1 MSNKIEISRYQWM
14 IVHLILLILV
24 VGTGWFVTDYLGARA
39 RQEIV
44 EDNQATSLLLTTHL
58 IGELRKIEGA
68 VRALAGSPQI
78 PAALISRRDQDVARA
93 NEALDR
99 YTSAL
104 DVSVSYIMDVNGL
117 TIVSSN
123 RNDPDSFIGKSYQF
137 RPYFTQ
143 AMDGKLGRYFA
154 LGVTSLKRGFYTS
167 LPIRG
172 HDGNVIGVAAMKKD
186 LDSIEHQLR
195 NYTYCFFVNR
205 QGVIFLSSN
214 QDMLLKSLWPVQREV
229 EEALLASKQFGEKPF
244 DAVLPHEVIDG
255 SEITLHGHKYLVSRK
270 VIDTEGWSIVFMAP
284 TDRITIY
291 KSVGAALT
299 LVVCLLISIPF
310 AVTYQAIRSAEAVRR
325 SEERFQQVARS
336 SQDWI
341 WETDREGMYTYSSQA
356 IKNILGYEP
365 EEIIGQ
371 HYSDL
376 YVPEEKEELQQT
388 FKGFFNAKETFFRIV
403 NRRVHR
409 DGHQVYV
416 ESTGVP
422 LLSADGIIVGYRGT
436 NRDITENRR
445 MEEKLRDSEANFRRI
460 FNQSPVG
467 AAIVTPDNRFA
478 LVNEAL
484 CRMMGYT
491 EKELTSLTFTDIT
504 HPDQLAADMEQ
515 VRRLVAGEIDE
526 YTTDKRYIRKDGAVI
541 WGRLSVRSIKDMTG
555 RLLYSLPFVVDITE
569 RKLAEEA
576 LRLQSEIMANM
587 NEGVVLTKVSDNT
600 IVYTNPKFEE
610 MFGYSHGELAG
621 THISVIN
628 ASGQKRPEEAAQD
641 IQRFLK
647 KTGIWSG
654 EIYSRKKDGTPFWCY
669 ANVSSFKHL
678 DYGEVWIS
686 VYTDITERKL
696 AEEEKEKLEIGLFQ
710 AQKMEAIGT
719 LAGGIAHDFNNL
731 LMGIQGYASL
741 MLLTTDEDH
750 PNYSRLKSIEAQV
763 RSGADLTGQLLGFA
777 RGGRYEIKP
786 TNINEIV
793 KSTCS
798 MFGRTKKEITIH
810 QKYQEDI
817 SAVEVDRGQIEQV
830 LLNLYVNAWQ
840 AMPAGGEIYLE
851 TENVILDEG
860 YARSFSVESGNY
872 VKISVT
878 DTGSGMDEK
887 TRQRI
892 FEPFFTTKGMGRGTG
907 LGLAT
912 VYGIIKGHKGYI
924 NVYSE
929 KGEGTTFTIYLPAS
943 EKEVTREVKA
953 PEEMLTGDETILL
966 VDDEDMIISVTRDIL
981 ESLGYS
987 VRSAKSGHE
996 AIEIYKADRDKINL
1010 IILDMIMPEM
1020 GGGETFDRLME
1031 INPDVKVILS
1041 SGYSLD
1047 GQAIQIMER
1056 GCHAFIQKP
1065 FSVLTLSQKVRAVLD
1080 NTVAVA
1086 E

>member
-1 MSNKIEISRYQWM
+1 MSDKIEISRYRWM
-14 IVHLILLILV
+14 IVHLILLTLV
-24 VGTGWFVTDYLGARA
+24 VGAGWFVTDYLGTKARK
-39 RQEIV
+39 EIL

-58 IGELRKIEGA
+58 TGELRKIEGA
-68 VRALAGSPQI
+68 VKALSGSSPI
-78 PAALISRRDQDVARA
+78 PAALISRGDQDIARA
-93 NEALDR
+93 NKSLDR
-99 YTSAL
+99 YNSAL
-104 DVSVSYIMDVNGL
+104 DVSVSYLMDVNGL
-117 TIVSSN
+117 TVATSN
-123 RNDPDSFIGKSYQF
+123 RDDPDSFLGKSYQF

-143 AMDGKLGRYFA
+143 AMEGKLGRYFA
-154 LGVTSLKRGFYTS
+154 LGVTSLKRGFYAS
-167 LPIRG
+167 FPIRD
-172 HDGNVIGVAAMKKD
+172 HDGNIIGVAAMKKD
-186 LDSIEHQLR
+186 LDSIETHLR
-195 NYTYCFFVNR
+195 NYTYCFFVNQ
-205 QGVIFLSSN
+205 QGIIFLSSN
-214 QDMLLKSLWPVQREV
+214 QDMLLKSLWPVRREL
-229 EEALLASKQFGEKPF
+229 EEELLASKQFGEKPF
-244 DAVLPHEVIDG
+244 DAVMPHEVVDG
-255 SEITLHGHKYLVSRK
+255 TEVTLRGHKYLVSRK

-291 KSVGAALT
+291 KSVGAILT
-299 LVVCLLISIPF
+299 LVVCLLITIPL
-310 AVTYQAIRSAEAVRR
+310 AVTYQAVRSAEAVRR

-341 WETDREGMYTYSSQA
+341 WETDREGLYTYSSQA
-356 IKNILGYEP
+356 VKNILGYEP
-365 EEIIGQ
+365 EEIIGK
-371 HYSDL
+371 HYSDF
-376 YVPEEKEELQQT
+376 YVPEEKEELQHT
-388 FKGFFNAKETFFRIV
+388 FKGFFDRKETFFRIV

-422 LLSADGIIVGYRGT
+422 LLGAEDRVIGYRGT

-460 FNQSPVG
+460 FNQSPIG
-467 AAIVTPDNRFA
+467 AAIVTPNNRFA
-478 LVNEAL
+478 FVNEAL

-491 EKELTSLTFTDIT
+491 EKEFASLAFTDIT
-504 HPDQLAADMEQ
+504 HPDHLAADTEQ
-515 VRRLVAGEIDE
+515 VKRLAAGEIDE

-541 WGRLSVRSIKDMTG
+541 WGRLSVRAIRDAAG
-555 RLLYSLPFVVDITE
+555 RLLHSLPFVVDITE
-569 RKLAEEA
+569 RKMAEEA

-587 NEGVVLTKVSDNT
+587 NEGVVLTRVSDNT

-610 MFGYSHGELAG
+610 MFGYSYGELAG
-621 THISVIN
+621 KHISVVN
-628 ASGQKRPEEAAQD
+628 APGQKRPEEVAQD
-641 IQRFLK
+641 IDHFLK

-654 EIYSRKKDGTPFWCY
+654 EVYSRKKDGTAFWCY
-669 ANVSSFKHL
+669 ANISSFKHL
-678 DYGEVWIS
+678 NYGVVWIS
-686 VYTDITERKL
+686 VHTDITERKL
-696 AEEEKEKLEIGLFQ
+696 AEEEKERLEIGLFQ

-750 PNYSRLKSIEAQV
+750 PNYSRLKSIEEQV

-786 TNINEIV
+786 TNLNEIV
-793 KSTCS
+793 NNTSA

-817 SAVEVDRGQIEQV
+817 WPVEVDRGQIEQV

-840 AMPAGGEIYLE
+840 AMSGGGEIYLE
-851 TENVILDEG
+851 TENVILDES
-860 YARSFSVESGNY
+860 YAKSFSVEPGNY
-872 VKISVT
+872 VKISIT
-878 DTGSGMDEK
+878 DTGSGMEEK

-892 FEPFFTTKGMGRGTG
+892 FEPFFTTKEMGRGTG
-907 LGLAT
+907 LGLAM

-943 EKEVTREVKA
+943 EKEVRREVKT
-953 PEEMLTGDETILL
+953 PEKLLTGHETILF
-966 VDDEDMIISVTRDIL
+966 VDDEEVIIAVTRDIL

-996 AIEIYKADRDKINL
+996 AIEIYKADRDKIDL

-1020 GGGETFDRLME
+1020 GGGETFDRLRE

-1047 GQAIQIMER
+1047 GQAIKIMER
-1056 GCHAFIQKP
+1056 GCYAFIQKP
-1065 FSVLTLSQKVRAVLD
+1065 YTVLSLSQKVREVLD
-1080 NTVAVA
+1080 DKI
-1086 E
+1086 